1 MNDPGRASRLAERLD
16 ACVTAIGRAASWLVL
31 GVVLVCFAVVALRY
45 GWRMGW
51 VAMQESYLYLHAIG
65 FMLAGAWVLRCDEHV
80 RVDVWYRARGP
91 RTQAWVNLLGASLLL
106 LPVCGF
112 IVWSSLDYVAASWRV
127 LEASREPG
135 GLPGVFLIKTLI
147 PVSAGLLAL
156 AGLSQLLRSVE
167 TLRAGEQGGP

>member
-1 MNDPGRASRLAERLD
+1 M
-16 ACVTAIGRAASWLVL
+16 
-31 GVVLVCFAVVALRY
+31 
-45 GWRMGW
+45 
-51 VAMQESYLYLHAIG
+51 
-65 FMLAGAWVLRCDEHV
+65 
-80 RVDVWYRARGP
+80 
-91 RTQAWVNLLGASLLL
+91 
-106 LPVCGF
+106 CGF